1 MTVEGPAEV
10 SDSLLESDSVPP
22 SSDSE
27 YFPTPEKRRRVAI
40 MQQPVEAAS
49 LGRGMF
55 VCLSSQVSAFL
66 DQVNAN
72 MACRTPGCSGVYVPV
87 RVMCEGLGG
96 GLKVEIACNGCKIRR
111 LTFDSSPMVESSR
124 RTIVSLALQVA
135 FYASGCTHAQYYR
148 ILKQSLGIQA
158 VTCKPFYEM
167 IKLVFPHVSDMLEEM
182 GTEAMADMKALPPEQ
197 IGSIQR
203 AIVTGDGTWLT
214 RGHFSKNHTYT
225 IRNYLTGALLYVVH
239 VCMRGEDDL
248 VEGELYKGT
257 AKSAEGYAADEAFG
271 MAKDDGMH
279 VEVQW
284 QDADSSSSA
293 SFRKHYPDETKS
305 RIMLCA
311 GHVGRCHTKALTK
324 LSQKK
329 SFTKRYI
336 NKHKESFPEV
346 ETVKC
351 CCEGGNHSQAVAAC
365 QMAFC
370 DRLASI
376 SFVASC
382 SQERIQKLLLNGFV
396 T

>member
-1 MTVEGPAEV
+1 
-10 SDSLLESDSVPP
+10 
-22 SSDSE
+22 
-27 YFPTPEKRRRVAI
+27 
-40 MQQPVEAAS
+40 
-49 LGRGMF
+49 
-55 VCLSSQVSAFL
+55 
-66 DQVNAN
+66 
-72 MACRTPGCSGVYVPV
+72 
-87 RVMCEGLGG
+87 
-96 GLKVEIACNGCKIRR
+96 
-111 LTFDSSPMVESSR
+111 
-124 RTIVSLALQVA
+124 
-135 FYASGCTHAQYYR
+135 
-148 ILKQSLGIQA
+148 
-158 VTCKPFYEM
+158 
-167 IKLVFPHVSDMLEEM
+167 
-182 GTEAMADMKALPPEQ
+182 
-197 IGSIQR
+197 
-203 AIVTGDGTWLT
+203 
-214 RGHFSKNHTYT
+214 
-225 IRNYLTGALLYVVH
+225 
-239 VCMRGEDDL
+239 MRGEDDL

-365 QMAFC
+365 QMAFQC
-370 DRLASI
+370 TGSHQ
-376 SFVASC
+376 F
-382 SQERIQKLLLNGFV
+382 LLLPRAVMKCCDSYWIKPEAFHSAIIPTALYLGPR
-396 T
+396 